1 MDLSIPQFPN
11 SQKDPFKITSPAIPQ
26 YNCIAW
32 AYGVSNVRMW
42 PSTFNF
48 YWPSNISNNEKISSF
63 IELYKSIGYEVC
75 DDDSLEYGYEKVAIF
90 ELNGNAT
97 HASRQ
102 LKNGD
107 WTSKLGWQPGVSFDV
122 SHTIES
128 ISNGYYGDVSIYMKR
143 NL

>member
-1 MDLSIPQFPN
+1 M
-11 SQKDPFKITSPAIPQ
+11 
-26 YNCIAW
+26 
-32 AYGVSNVRMW
+32 
-42 PSTFNF
+42 
-48 YWPSNISNNEKISSF
+48 
-63 IELYKSIGYEVC
+63 
-75 DDDSLEYGYEKVAIF
+75 EYGYEKVAIF
-90 ELNGNAT
+90 ELNGNVT

-107 WTSKLGWQPGVSFDV
+107 WTSKLGWQHGVSFDV